1 MKFLCVE
8 ISENVKTYINI
19 SHIVNI
25 FEFEN
30 NDIVYIYCIND
41 NEPIKVSKQVLRD
54 EILPYLDV
62 RY

>member
-8 ISENVKTYINI
+8 ISTGVKTYINI

-54 EILPYLDV
+54 DILPYLDV